1 MDSNLRVAWGS
12 KAKLAK
18 NCVFSWSRARYSRTG
33 EKARMWGERS
43 PMSTDL
49 DFVLSQTQQTLE
61 SCLLSA
67 HIESVVLLG

>member
-1 MDSNLRVAWGS
+1 
-12 KAKLAK
+12 
-18 NCVFSWSRARYSRTG
+18 
-33 EKARMWGERS
+33 MWGERS